1 MPKTSL
7 AQELSGE
14 RQEVAVPADTTPL
27 TLLRLYEQLRASEA
41 GLTSA
46 EARMRLGRFG
56 ANDPTAVRRTS
67 ALRQLLTFVA
77 NPLVVILFIASIV
90 SATLGEVVNASIAEY
105 TTADKRDAITRKGV
119 SPSA

>member
-119 SPSA
+119 SPSE